1 MLSIKSVNLRGTW
14 NLETINED
22 CPICQCN
29 IIESCVE
36 CSSNNKVDCISV
48 MGECSHVYHLHC
60 IERWIK
66 TKNVC
71 PLDNKE
77 WHYKKPVLCPVI
89 KPNTFNKINNNLI

>member
-36 CSSNNKVDCISV
+36 CSSTNKLNCISV

-71 PLDNKE
+71 PLDNKQ
-77 WHYKKPVLCPVI
+77 WQFKKPVLCPVI
-89 KPNTFNKINNNLI
+89 KPNNNNKINIV